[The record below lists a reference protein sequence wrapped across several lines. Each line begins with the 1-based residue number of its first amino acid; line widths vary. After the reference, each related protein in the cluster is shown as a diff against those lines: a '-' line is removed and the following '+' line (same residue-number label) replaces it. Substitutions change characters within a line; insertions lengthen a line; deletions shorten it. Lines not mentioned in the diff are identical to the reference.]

1 MAPVATQKQQP
12 KDEQLINPFYS
23 PSTADDGDEQYQYAQ
38 YKVRAI
44 LWNYSA
50 CQCVFQPTFPD
61 VSWAPLKEVNV
72 VDRGLGADPAKK
84 NLLSAASKVVTLTP
98 TIGTE
103 LHGVDL
109 RRLSDVQKDE
119 LCV

>member
-12 KDEQLINPFYS
+12 KDGQLINPFYS

-38 YKVRAI
+38 YK
-44 LWNYSA
+44 
-50 CQCVFQPTFPD
+50 PTFPD

-84 NLLSAASKVVTLTP
+84 SLLSAASKVVTLTP

-109 RRLSDVQKDE
+109 RQLSDVQKDE
-119 LCV
+119 LSLLAAERGVVCK

>member
-1 MAPVATQKQQP
+1 MCYP
-12 KDEQLINPFYS
+12 
-23 PSTADDGDEQYQYAQ
+23 
-38 YKVRAI
+38 
-44 LWNYSA
+44 WNCSA
-50 CQCVFQPTFPD
+50 FQFVFQPTFPD
-61 VSWAPLKEVNV
+61 VSWAPLEELKV

-84 NLLSAASKVVTLTP
+84 SVLSAASKVITLTP

-103 LHGVDL
+103 LHGIDL